1 MYNGTTLNVEF
12 TIISTVLLVSNVM
25 MSIAMTLLFEF
36 QTKSEIHY
44 FLLLHVDSISN
55 LGQLN
60 LSLDRKTRLTPMH
73 WTS

>member
-44 FLLLHVDSISN
+44 FLLLHSVSN

-60 LSLDRKTRLTPMH
+60 LSLDRKTRLTLMH